1 VTVMI
6 GTTVR
11 HRVRHQGRLRAGVS
25 AAVCS
30 MAIAA
35 GVLLTGAGP
44 ASAQVHARAA
54 ASAPTNGEK
63 IPNITLV
70 EDQIEAYYGNVDVHV
85 KASNPIFRFTG
96 DTEHLPSPKSN
107 YAKQMHGIEAGAM
120 TYLRAQSSHPTAK
133 PAVVFDI
140 DDTLL
145 NTYNYGVALQFG
157 FTSASNGVFV
167 DNEAFPAVFGMPA
180 LVNWAG
186 SHGYTVFFITGRP
199 DTQRRPTAGN
209 LSKVGIKV
217 PDGTDRLF
225 LKSATPPSYLSCGT
239 SCSTIQ
245 YKSGTRRHIESM
257 GYHIVASFGD
267 QFSDLKGGFAQ
278 RTFKLPNP
286 MYFLP

>member
-1 VTVMI
+1 MS
-6 GTTVR
+6 
-11 HRVRHQGRLRAGVS
+11 LRTAVS
-25 AAVCS
+25 AVVATLI
-30 MAIAA
+30 IAA
-35 GVLLTGAGP
+35 GLILGVVVP
-44 ASAQVHARAA
+44 ASAHTHQRARAA
-54 ASAPTNGEK
+54 ASAPTNGER

-70 EDQIEAYYGNVDVHV
+70 EDKIEAYYGNVDVHV
-85 KASNPIFRFTG
+85 KASDPIFRYTG

-107 YAKQMHGIEAGAM
+107 YAKQMHGIEAQAM
-120 TYLRAQSSHPTAK
+120 TYLGAQSSRKAAK

-145 NTYNYGVALQFG
+145 NTYNYTVALQFG

-167 DNEAFPAVFGMPA
+167 DDEAFPAVFGMPA

-199 DTQRRPTAGN
+199 DTQRKPTAGN
-209 LSKVGIKV
+209 LQKAGYRV
-217 PDGTDRLF
+217 PDSTDRLF
-225 LKSATPPSYLSCGT
+225 LKSATPPSYLSCGS
-239 SCSTIQ
+239 SCTTIQ
-245 YKSGTRRHIESM
+245 YKSGTRRHIESL

-267 QFSDLKGGFAQ
+267 QFSDLKGGFAA